1 MSICTVEALGV
12 DCADGHLDAGQI
24 GDVGADTFVL
34 NACSSYEQGQRLVD
48 NGAIAGVVTLKD
60 VISSMATKI
69 GRTIA
74 RLLNYGFPVG
84 AATNLIQDT
93 MFSGEHYGVVGD
105 SNAKLAQTTG
115 GSPEVLKIKQT
126 DGNQF
131 KFCIDTFASW
141 NYDIGSMFTPHL
153 DKVDRRYVVPG
164 EFGPWTGNKNTL
176 SKYLAHKQIP
186 VIAEG
191 DYYRSDEVSVSGLL
205 NDLEADE

>member
-1 MSICTVEALGV
+1 MVRPI
-12 DCADGHLDAGQI
+12 
-24 GDVGADTFVL
+24 FVAIEL
-34 NACSSYEQGQRLVD
+34 MTSLSVTTPAIAPLSTNRWPCSSYEQGQRLVD

-93 MFSGEHYGVVGD
+93 MFSGEHYAVVGD

-115 GSPEVLKIKQT
+115 GSPEVLKIERA

-131 KFCIDTFASW
+131 KFCIDMFASW
-141 NYDIGSMFTPHL
+141 NYDIGSMFTPDL
-153 DKVDRRYVVPG
+153 DKVDRRYVIPG

-176 SKYLAHKQIP
+176 SEYLAHKQIP

-205 NDLEADE
+205 NELEADE